1 MSCHLQEALTPQA
14 PHEEDRDGGA
24 RVCRWT
30 WGRMEA
36 PSMKKTETGG
46 QSLQM
51 DLGKDGGSQHEE
63 DRDGGSESADGPG
76 EGWRLPAR

>member
-51 DLGKDGGSQHEE
+51 DLGKDGGSQ
-63 DRDGGSESADGPG
+63 PG
-76 EGWRLPAR
+76 EDSHPGWESSAKMTTL